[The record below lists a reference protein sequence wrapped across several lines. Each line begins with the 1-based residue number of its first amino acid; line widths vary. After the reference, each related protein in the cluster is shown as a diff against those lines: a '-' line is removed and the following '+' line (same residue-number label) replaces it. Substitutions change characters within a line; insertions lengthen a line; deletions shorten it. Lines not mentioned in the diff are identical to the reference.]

1 MTYEER
7 PRRLLF
13 VVTGGIAA
21 AHSPLWASALRGHF
35 RAEVRTLITQQAS
48 TMVSARALA
57 GFTGQPVAGPGWDL
71 EHRDGAQH
79 VALAVWADAVLV
91 YPATLNFCAKL
102 AAGISD
108 DLASSVVM
116 SSTAPVVLVPS
127 IPTGAF
133 SKPATRRVLETLY
146 SDGYV
151 VAGTERAVS
160 VTSGEAEEGGPASLE
175 TAVKLLANHGM
186 GVGSNQDT
194 SDR

>member
-1 MTYEER
+1 MTHEER

-35 RAEVRTLITQQAS
+35 RAEVRMLVTHQAA
-48 TMVSARALA
+48 TMVSTRALT
-57 GFTGQPVAGPGWDL
+57 GFTGRPVAGPDWDL
-71 EHRDGAQH
+71 AHSDGAQH

-102 AAGISD
+102 AVGISD

-116 SSTAPVVLVPS
+116 SSTAPVVLLPS

-133 SKPATRRVLETLY
+133 NKPATRRVLATLR
-146 SDGYV
+146 SDGYL

-160 VTSGEAEEGGPASLE
+160 VTSGEVEEGGPASLE
-175 TAVKLLANHGM
+175 TAVELLANRGM
-186 GVGSNQDT
+186 GPAAT
-194 SDR
+194 RT